1 MHQGIMNGCW
11 IRPDNVG
18 ERYVIYLVINIVME
32 KLIELLNEYH
42 HFNSDLIYYWWDKEY
57 ERVYFHSELP
67 EKEKEKLRKA
77 GIYNEEDD
85 WVDEDWI
92 WDEWICSK
100 KFWFIKWLV
109 ENDKIDLEKVEKKF
123 YNEICIT
130 DYWDKDRAYWKSD
143 LVISVLSISDT
154 PIEDLISYLK

>member
-1 MHQGIMNGCW
+1 MGKEKKESW
-11 IRPDNVG
+11 IA
-18 ERYVIYLVINIVME
+18 

-42 HFNSDLIYYWWDKEY
+42 HFNSDLIYYWWDEEY

-100 KFWFIKWLV
+100 KFWFIGWLV
-109 ENDKIDLEKVEKKF
+109 ENDKIDIDKLEKKVLKENLIRKF
-123 YNEICIT
+123 DEWLLMLLAIQNE
-130 DYWDKDRAYWKSD
+130 
-143 LVISVLSISDT
+143 
-154 PIEDLISYLK
+154 PIDFLCEILK

>member
-1 MHQGIMNGCW
+1 MGKEKKEIW
-11 IRPDNVG
+11 
-18 ERYVIYLVINIVME
+18 ME

-77 GIYNEEDD
+77 GIYNKEDD

-109 ENDKIDLEKVEKKF
+109 ENDKIDREKFWNSETKSSKYSDF
-123 YNEICIT
+123 ELSYDTPRE
-130 DYWDKDRAYWKSD
+130 DYTNI
-143 LVISVLSISDT
+143 LLMELSISDT
-154 PIEDLISYLK
+154 PIEDLLLYLK